1 MYGLLVQLEI
11 EADRVEE
18 AIGFLT
24 GVAVPMISQGD
35 GFVSGTWTRTLDGLH
50 TRSLILYEDLAAAEA
65 AAERARQGPPPGAP
79 TRFVSAEVVEVMAQ
93 A

>member
-11 EADRVEE
+11 EADRTED

-35 GFVSGTWTRTLDGLH
+35 GFEGPGGCRFGLPQARRGER
-50 TRSLILYEDLAAAEA
+50 RS
-65 AAERARQGPPPGAP
+65 Q
-79 TRFVSAEVVEVMAQ
+79 SAMTAGRKEGIATMCP
-93 A
+93 